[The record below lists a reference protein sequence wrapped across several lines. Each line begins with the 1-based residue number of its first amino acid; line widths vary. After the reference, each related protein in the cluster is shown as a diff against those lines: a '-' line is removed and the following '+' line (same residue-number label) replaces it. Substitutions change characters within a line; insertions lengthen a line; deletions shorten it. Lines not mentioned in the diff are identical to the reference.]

1 MSRTSSQLITAFT
14 EAKQN
19 MQLNA
24 DKKKLVDFQNFLKE
38 RRKKFAEKESAASSF
53 NQAIVAAEK
62 FKTMDDHSIS
72 LDEFCTRYQTNLKTG
87 LS

>member
-38 RRKKFAEKESAASSF
+38 RRKKFAEKESAAASF
-53 NQAIVAAEK
+53 NQAIVAA
-62 FKTMDDHSIS
+62 
-72 LDEFCTRYQTNLKTG
+72 
-87 LS
+87 